1 MSHDRIEVRRTIAA
15 DPTAVWSAVT
25 DITRMGEWSPECHT
39 ARWVDGA
46 TGPATGAWFEGEN
59 RNGDFEWTTR
69 AVVVECEQNRRFV
82 FEGDADGFRFSRWG
96 YEIEPVD
103 DGCVVTE
110 FNLSFI
116 PDEFQPMSTEIS
128 GVDDRETHNK
138 AGMAATLERL
148 AAALEA

>member
-15 DPTAVWSAVT
+15 DPAAVWSAVS
-25 DITRMGEWSPECHT
+25 DITRMGEWSPECHA

-46 TGPATGAWFEGEN
+46 SGPATGAWFEGEN
-59 RNGDFEWTTR
+59 RNGDFEWTPR
-69 AVVVECEQNRRFV
+69 AVVVECEPNRRFV
-82 FEGDADGFRFSRWG
+82 CEGDAAGFRFSRWG
-96 YEIEPVD
+96 YEIEPTD

-116 PDEFQPMSTEIS
+116 PDEFQPMSKEIS

-138 AGMAATLERL
+138 ANMAATLERL